1 MNNQIPV
8 KDVTQVKIHQP
19 DKGRH
24 EQQDPSRKRIYV
36 RAVQGPLETFRRYFG
51 FIFLALFA
59 LLPWIKYNGQQAILL
74 DIAEQRFS
82 FFSLTLWPQDLT
94 LLAWIFI
101 IAAFALFFVTTFAG
115 RVWCGFMCPQT
126 TWTYMFVWL
135 EEKIEGGRH
144 QRMKLDQRSMDF
156 DKFWRKSLKHLCWLI
171 IALLTSLTFVGY
183 FTPISE
189 LFVDFALFETGFWA
203 SFSVWFFAFCT
214 YGNAGWMREI
224 MCTHIC
230 PYARFQSVMFD
241 KDTFTVAYDSQR
253 GEQRGPRSRKADR
266 QELAAKGLG
275 DCIDCHLCVQ
285 VCPTGI
291 DIRNGL
297 QYECINCGACVDA
310 CNGVMDKMGYPSGLI
325 SYTTETRLKG
335 GKTHIVRPKLVGY
348 AVVLAVMLG
357 FLVFEIVTRVPLQVD
372 IIRDRNQLYR
382 ETADGLVENVYTL
395 KILNKSQQPQ
405 RYSISVEGLE
415 DHRLIGNS
423 EVEVRG
429 GEVYVEPVS
438 VAVDPYNLEDTMQD
452 IVIVVEGVDNQ
463 GEQIEV
469 RTKTRFL
476 YR

>member
-1 MNNQIPV
+1 MCVQCR
-8 KDVTQVKIHQP
+8 
-19 DKGRH
+19 GRWKL
-24 EQQDPSRKRIYV
+24 SGVIS
-36 RAVQGPLETFRRYFG
+36 
-51 FIFLALFA
+51 ALFFWRCSHCCHG
-59 LLPWIKYNGQQAILL
+59 LVTTQAILL

-144 QRMKLDQRSMDF
+144 QRMKLDQRPMDF

-183 FTPISE
+183 FTPIDE

-203 SFSVWFFAFCT
+203 AFFIWFFTFCT

-241 KDTFTVAYDSQR
+241 KDTFTVAYDNQR
-253 GEQRGPRSRKADR
+253 GEQRGPRSRKTDR

-310 CNGVMDKMGYPSGLI
+310 CNGVQNGL
-325 SYTTETRLKG
+325 STRS
-335 GKTHIVRPKLVGY
+335 
-348 AVVLAVMLG
+348 
-357 FLVFEIVTRVPLQVD
+357 D
-372 IIRDRNQLYR
+372 
-382 ETADGLVENVYTL
+382 
-395 KILNKSQQPQ
+395 
-405 RYSISVEGLE
+405 
-415 DHRLIGNS
+415 
-423 EVEVRG
+423 
-429 GEVYVEPVS
+429 
-438 VAVDPYNLEDTMQD
+438 
-452 IVIVVEGVDNQ
+452 
-463 GEQIEV
+463 
-469 RTKTRFL
+469 
-476 YR
+476 